1 MPVRGLCVTGDALFT
16 CASDKFV
23 KVWRADGE
31 LSIVCQLDLATVPCA
46 APAAVCLHKS
56 GTKVLVQTTGA
67 ELYELSALDDKGEAP
82 SDEPPEEGAE
92 KPEGATPVGT
102 VLNGGALVKGP
113 SGYGVTT
120 LAAAGGKFLTLGADG
135 QQCVSVRESLDLVE
149 VADRAQLPMPKVA
162 IVPDATPNA
171 FATGRDPQRA
181 VVAVTEGLLRLTDQ
195 RELRGVIAHE
205 LAHIKHRDTLIA
217 TIAAAAAAAITSI
230 AQVLQWS
237 ALFGGL
243 SSDDEEGSSGVGVLL
258 TAVLAP
264 IGAVMIQA
272 GISRS
277 REYIADEY
285 AAELTADPKGL
296 ANALAKLQRYGQ
308 QLMQRG
314 APMPQPAT
322 TSLSIVNPL
331 SGLSG
336 RGAGIANLFST
347 HPPIEQRIQRL
358 MAMA

>member
-1 MPVRGLCVTGDALFT
+1 MTYPKGMAN
-16 CASDKFV
+16 
-23 KVWRADGE
+23 
-31 LSIVCQLDLATVPCA
+31 QLKTIL
-46 APAAVCLHKS
+46 L
-56 GTKVLVQTTGA
+56 
-67 ELYELSALDDKGEAP
+67 LSALSVLLITIGGAISPTMLVVMIAFAVVVNVGAFLHSDKLVLRMSRARVVERHEAP
-82 SDEPPEEGAE
+82 GLCD
-92 KPEGATPVGT
+92 VI
-102 VLNGGALVKGP
+102 
-113 SGYGVTT
+113 
-120 LAAAGGKFLTLGADG
+120 
-135 QQCVSVRESLDLVE
+135 REL
-149 VADRAQLPMPKVA
+149 ADRAQLPMPKVA

>member
-1 MPVRGLCVTGDALFT
+1 MAN
-16 CASDKFV
+16 
-23 KVWRADGE
+23 
-31 LSIVCQLDLATVPCA
+31 QLKTIL
-46 APAAVCLHKS
+46 L
-56 GTKVLVQTTGA
+56 
-67 ELYELSALDDKGEAP
+67 LSALSVLLITIGGAISPTMLVVMIAFAVVVNVGAFLHSDKLVLRMSRARVVERHEAP
-82 SDEPPEEGAE
+82 G
-92 KPEGATPVGT
+92 
-102 VLNGGALVKGP
+102 L
-113 SGYGVTT
+113 
-120 LAAAGGKFLTLGADG
+120 
-135 QQCVSVRESLDLVE
+135 CDLIRDL
-149 VADRAQLPMPKVA
+149 ADRAQLPMPKVA

-217 TIAAAAAAAITSI
+217 TIAAAAAAAITSV
-230 AQVLQWS
+230 AQVLQWC
-237 ALFGGL
+237 ALFGGV
-243 SSDDEEGSSGVGVLL
+243 SSDDEEGSSGMGVLL

-347 HPPIEQRIQRL
+347 HPPIEQRIKRL

>member
-1 MPVRGLCVTGDALFT
+1 MTYPKGMAN
-16 CASDKFV
+16 
-23 KVWRADGE
+23 
-31 LSIVCQLDLATVPCA
+31 QLKTIL
-46 APAAVCLHKS
+46 L
-56 GTKVLVQTTGA
+56 
-67 ELYELSALDDKGEAP
+67 LSALSVLLITIGGAISPTMLVVMIAFAVVVNVGAFLHSDKLVLRMSRARVVERHEAP
-82 SDEPPEEGAE
+82 GLCD
-92 KPEGATPVGT
+92 VI
-102 VLNGGALVKGP
+102 
-113 SGYGVTT
+113 
-120 LAAAGGKFLTLGADG
+120 
-135 QQCVSVRESLDLVE
+135 REL
-149 VADRAQLPMPKVA
+149 ADRAQLPMPKVA

-285 AAELTADPKGL
+285 AAELTAAPKGL